1 MISVIIPLYNKE
13 TIVERSVRS
22 VLSQDYD
29 DFEVIVVNDGCTD
42 RSVEIVK
49 SIHDPRTTLIEQ
61 ENGGPS
67 KARNT
72 GVKNAKGEWIVFLDA
87 DDELLPGALKIYSDA
102 IEKSEN
108 ADMIV
113 APFYNYNRNGY
124 TLKFPYREGI
134 IVNPMKKNFFGELL
148 PRTGAFVYTRDLAL
162 SFQFNEKIR
171 RFEDMEMLMHLYS
184 NAKIYA
190 ISQPSMKVNVMY
202 AFASDKRQSIS
213 EDFLGH
219 LDFKGK
225 PFWEYMSLF
234 KFYLGERER
243 YPEKVKQLYP
253 NLHRRYDLLI
263 LYKLLLLF
271 HKFHVV

>member
-1 MISVIIPLYNKE
+1 MISVVIPLYNKE
-13 TIVERSVRS
+13 AIIKKSLES
-22 VLSQDYD
+22 VLTQDYD
-29 DFEVIVVNDGCTD
+29 DFEVIVVNDGSTD
-42 RSVEIVK
+42 KSVEIVQ
-49 SIHDPRTTLIEQ
+49 SIHDPRITLIEQ

-72 GVKNAKGEWIVFLDA
+72 GVKNAKGEWILFLDA
-87 DDELLPGALKIYSDA
+87 DDELLPEALKIYSDA

-124 TLKFPYREGI
+124 TLKFSYREGI

-162 SFQFNEKIR
+162 KFQFNEKIR

-202 AFASDKRQSIS
+202 AFASDKRKSIS

-225 PFWEYMSLF
+225 PFWEYMFLY

-243 YPEKVKQLYP
+243 YPEEVKKLYP